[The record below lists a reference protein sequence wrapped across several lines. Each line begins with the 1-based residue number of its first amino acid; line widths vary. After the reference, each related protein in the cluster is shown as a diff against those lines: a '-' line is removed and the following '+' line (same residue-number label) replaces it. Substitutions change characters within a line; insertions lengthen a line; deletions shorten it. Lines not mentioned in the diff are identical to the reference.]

1 MIIERSLSS
10 RIKEAASTR
19 PSIILTGA
27 RQVGKTTLLK
37 SAFPDAQYVTF
48 DNILLAAAAE
58 ESPRAFLKRFDG
70 QVILDEVQYVPVLLR
85 ALKEE
90 IDADRDK
97 LGRWLL
103 TGSQRFELMK
113 GVSESL
119 AGRIAIFH
127 LETLSSQELRSAGL
141 PAKGDEDLALLRGG
155 YPELWKNDDID
166 AGAWFEDY
174 MRTYIERDLKDI
186 VNVRSLVDFRRFLAI
201 LAARAGDLLN
211 YADLGLASGVS
222 NNTIKSW
229 IAALEISGLAYVLPP
244 YFTNI
249 AKRFIK
255 TPKLY
260 FADTGLLCALL
271 GILTL
276 GQLRASAYS
285 GAVWENYVASE
296 LIKTKG
302 AIPGRDFFFYRDHA
316 GTEIDFVLDS
326 PDGVTLIEAKRSE
339 RIRPERLSFGA
350 VQELFHG
357 RPLRSFVA
365 APTGEVLPLTM
376 NGYALYDPRRQALS

>member
-1 MIIERSLSS
+1 M
-10 RIKEAASTR
+10 
-19 PSIILTGA
+19 
-27 RQVGKTTLLK
+27 
-37 SAFPDAQYVTF
+37 AFPDAQYVTF

-70 QVILDEVQYVPVLLR
+70 QVILDEVHYVPALLR

-90 IDADRDK
+90 IDADRAK

-119 AGRIAIFH
+119 AGRIAIIH
-127 LETLSSQELRSAGL
+127 LETLSSQELRSVGL
-141 PAKGDEDLALLRGG
+141 PAKGDEDLVLIRGG

-166 AGAWFEDY
+166 SSAWFEDY

-211 YADLGLASGVS
+211 YSDLGQACGVS

-244 YFTNI
+244 YFSNI
-249 AKRFIK
+249 EKRFVK

-271 GILTL
+271 GITTL
-276 GQLRASAYS
+276 GQLGASAYA
-285 GAVWENYVASE
+285 GAVWENYVAGE

-302 AIPGRDFFFYRDHA
+302 AIPGRDFFFFRDHA
-316 GTEIDFVLDS
+316 GTEIDFVLDK

-350 VQELFHG
+350 GHKLFHG
-357 RPLRSFVA
+357 RTIRSFVA
-365 APTGEVLPLTM
+365 APTGEALPLTM
-376 NGYALYDPRRQALS
+376 NGYALFDPRYQALS